1 MLQSLGVTTDESQK
15 KICTS
20 PPTEKAPGGSF
31 KEQGKQRPSSELS
44 RKDGPTQGA
53 TSLSSTIK
61 LDIDFRKRA
70 ALVSVNLVIMLI
82 SVVVLW
88 YALYSYVFRPSQ
100 PYKFW
105 TSLVTKSFVFT
116 FLLHLDVF
124 LIIVSGFSAIAS
136 GVGFVGAL
144 RENIPLLQAYEAFI
158 GIFAIVLVMAAGLAV
173 AFPQV
178 ARRSVMRKPS
188 YIDFV
193 RAYRNNP
200 DFQHLIDSV
209 QESLSCCGFSAD
221 SFRDW
226 NYNEY
231 YRCDADNPSVQ
242 RCSVPPSCCRPT
254 NSSKKT
260 AVVDNLMC
268 ARGVLL
274 MDDASAWAVVYVRSC
289 ADATQAYLASKYH
302 VFAAVAVLVTIV
314 CLALFVVT
322 HDVQEEITDLRSIY
336 DTYYE
341 TVHHGQMA
349 MHKAGVIK
357 VVNPDDVTTE
367 ATTGILGPGNL
378 RKEQLTTGGSR
389 SVGSTGQVAI

>member
-124 LIIVSGFSAIAS
+124 LIIVSGFFAIAS

-158 GIFAIVLVMAAGLAV
+158 GIIAIVLVVAAGLAV

-209 QESLSCCGFSAD
+209 QESLNCCGFSAD

-242 RCSVPPSCCRPT
+242 RCSVPPILLPT
-254 NSSKKT
+254 RELFE
-260 AVVDNLMC
+260 DRCGRQL
-268 ARGVLL
+268 
-274 MDDASAWAVVYVRSC
+274 DVRKRR
-289 ADATQAYLASKYH
+289 APHERRFRLGGR
-302 VFAAVAVLVTIV
+302 
-314 CLALFVVT
+314 
-322 HDVQEEITDLRSIY
+322 EEITDLRSIY

-367 ATTGILGPGNL
+367 ATTVILGPGNL